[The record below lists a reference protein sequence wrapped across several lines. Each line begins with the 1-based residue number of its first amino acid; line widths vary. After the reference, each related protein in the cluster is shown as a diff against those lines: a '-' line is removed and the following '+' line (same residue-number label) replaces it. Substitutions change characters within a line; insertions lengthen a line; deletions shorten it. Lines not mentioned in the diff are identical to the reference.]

1 MADLATTPG
10 RRQTQRRL
18 TTNRSSVLPTRR
30 DTDTPSLV
38 VRSDL
43 RTAARGDGGADELR
57 QTLSQFLGA
66 GARLHQVQTE
76 ARKPLY
82 EQQRADGE
90 ADALLGTEDAARMD
104 KQLAYS
110 TAVHRA
116 RARQAVVG
124 VAAAI
129 RGEIE
134 DLVAAAEAG
143 DDPLDPSGDF
153 GPEDVEEV
161 INRRYQELLTEE
173 DGSPK
178 SWGDAEAHRT
188 LIQGLDRLKN
198 EVWTEAEAAIR
209 KQTDQR
215 HMAALGTEISLD
227 IAQHGTEGHASV
239 DFEGR
244 VEAARRAGI
253 SAAQSVPVFLD
264 QAIIA
269 ARQHKKPDA
278 LDILAQSVREDGLPS
293 LNPAQKLQVLNA
305 AQALRTQME
314 REEKEAKEKTTNET
328 IASWML
334 ADRPPGRSEIMQ
346 AYSEGKLTTQGV
358 TTALSYLEHLD
369 DQAWEDE
376 SRAYTRQ
383 ERRRLSASRASGA
396 SGGRRQSSGD
406 MEDLL
411 AGALYSETA
420 TPQQVLAS
428 ANAGL
433 ASGAL
438 NAAEHRRIVKD
449 VTEFRD
455 VDGLID
461 DSKARPEFR
470 RLTSIM
476 SRTPTTGTI
485 SQQQRDAAT
494 AAFAR
499 TLRNG
504 GEPRLALA
512 NGLFAMGVP
521 ADTAADVVRT
531 QPEPRRR

>member
-57 QTLSQFLGA
+57 QTLSQFVGA
-66 GARLHQVQTE
+66 GSRLHQVQTE

-227 IAQHGTEGHASV
+227 IAQYGTEGHATV

-253 SAAQSVPVFLD
+253 SASQSVPVFLD

-269 ARQHKKPDA
+269 AREHKKPEA
-278 LDILAQSVREDGLPS
+278 LDLLAQSVRENGLPS

-328 IASWML
+328 IAAWML

-383 ERRRLSASRASGA
+383 ERRRAAAARASGG
-396 SGGRRQSSGD
+396 SGRSREEKA
-406 MEDLL
+406 EDLL
-411 AGALYSETA
+411 AGALFSERA
-420 TPQQVLAS
+420 TPQQVLAG
-428 ANAGL
+428 ANAAL
-433 ASGAL
+433 ANGAL
-438 NAAEHRRIVKD
+438 SATAYRRVVKD
-449 VTEFRD
+449 VQEFRD
-455 VDGLID
+455 VDTLID
-461 DSKARPEFR
+461 DSNARPEYR
-470 RLTSIM
+470 RLGSILANE
-476 SRTPTTGTI
+476 RI
-485 SQQQRDAAT
+485 STRQRDSAS

-504 GEPRLALA
+504 GESRLALA
-512 NGLFAMGVP
+512 NGLAAAGVP
-521 ADTAADVVRT
+521 ANIVVDVVRT

>member
-10 RRQTQRRL
+10 RRLTQRRL

-43 RTAARGDGGADELR
+43 RTAARGDGGADEVR
-57 QTLSQFLGA
+57 STLSAFMSA
-66 GARLHQVQTE
+66 GANLHRTQTE

-90 ADALLGTEDAARMD
+90 ADALLGTEDAARME
-104 KQLAYS
+104 KERAYS

-124 VAAAI
+124 VAASI

-143 DDPLDPSGDF
+143 GDPLDPSNDF
-153 GPEDVEEV
+153 GPEDVEEI
-161 INRRYQELLTEE
+161 INRRYQELLQDE
-173 DGSPK
+173 DGNPV
-178 SWGDAEAHRT
+178 SWGDPEAHRT

-209 KQTDQR
+209 KQTDTR

-227 IAQHGTEGHASV
+227 IAEFGTEGHASV

-264 QAIIA
+264 QAILA
-269 ARQHKKPDA
+269 AREHKKPEA
-278 LDILAQSVREDGLPS
+278 LEALAQSVRPDGQPS
-293 LNPAQKLQVLNA
+293 MNPAQKLQVLNA

-314 REEKEAKEKTTNET
+314 REEEEAKEKSTNET
-328 IASWML
+328 IAGWML
-334 ADRPPGRSEIMQ
+334 ADRPPARSEIMQ
-346 AYSEGKLTTQGV
+346 AYNEGKLSPQGV
-358 TTALSYLEHLD
+358 TTALAYLEHLE

-383 ERRRLSASRASGA
+383 ERRRAAAARASGG
-396 SGGRRQSSGD
+396 GGRSRED
-406 MEDLL
+406 RAEDLL
-411 AGALYSETA
+411 AGALFSERA
-420 TPQQVLAS
+420 TPQQVLAG
-428 ANAGL
+428 ANAAL
-433 ASGAL
+433 ASGDLSAS
-438 NAAEHRRIVKD
+438 AYRRVVKD
-449 VTEFRD
+449 VQEFRD
-455 VDGLID
+455 VDTLVNEGN
-461 DSKARPEFR
+461 ARPEYR
-470 RLTSIM
+470 RLGSILADGRIS
-476 SRTPTTGTI
+476 SR
-485 SQQQRDAAT
+485 QRDSAN

-504 GEPRLALA
+504 GESRLALA
-512 NGLFAMGVP
+512 NGLAAAGVP
-521 ADTAADVVRT
+521 ANIVADVVRT